1 MIAVSGGLP
10 STMPC
15 HTSTM
20 WSCVYVQAHRAT
32 PGHQTRPPPP
42 PPSPY
47 LSLSFSLFPPCL
59 YLRLPIFILHCLP
72 YIMIRPLIYK
82 TAPSFPC
89 RDRLQ
94 NCPLASPCH
103 TRGPPVM
110 LSNTQHPGWFTN
122 TVLLPLLVCLF
133 LSTHTP
139 LLSRPTNHRHTL

>member
-1 MIAVSGGLP
+1 VDYPAPCLVIPVRCGAVYTYRRTEQLLD
-10 STMPC
+10 TKLD
-15 HTSTM
+15 
-20 WSCVYVQAHRAT
+20 
-32 PGHQTRPPPP
+32 PPLP

>member
-1 MIAVSGGLP
+1 MDYPAPCLVIPVRCGAVYTYRRTEQLLDTKLDP
-10 STMPC
+10 PL
-15 HTSTM
+15 
-20 WSCVYVQAHRAT
+20 
-32 PGHQTRPPPP
+32 PPPLP
-42 PPSPY
+42 T
-47 LSLSFSLFPPCL
+47 SLSFSLFPPCL